1 MSQQRY
7 DLRRDPDGS
16 WTVFDVFTGQPADE
30 WGAPAEHLDQ
40 PYAEH
45 LAAML
50 NAEDLKRG
58 VLRPRR
64 DLH

>member
-30 WGAPAEHLDQ
+30 WGSPAEHLDQ
-40 PYAEH
+40 PYAED

-50 NAEDLKRG
+50 PYA
-58 VLRPRR
+58 
-64 DLH
+64 